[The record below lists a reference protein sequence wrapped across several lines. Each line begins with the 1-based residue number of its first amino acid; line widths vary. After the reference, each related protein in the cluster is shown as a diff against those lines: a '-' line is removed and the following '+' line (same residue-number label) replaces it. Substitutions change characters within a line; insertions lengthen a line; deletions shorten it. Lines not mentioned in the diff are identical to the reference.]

1 MGGIYVNDPA
11 PRNAALELTGQPS
24 LGSGLA
30 LGATAEESWIRS
42 PFSPLRRQEQMEA
55 AAGTEMPDTGPVDQ
69 PIPLLFGDQPTTPR
83 ANMLTPKEANE
94 RFGIEGELSFD
105 GPTRAAEAQLLNRW
119 KRDELKRQ
127 NILSRATPGI
137 LPGAARLGVGFLVQ
151 AVDPLNVASAFI
163 PLIGEARFAYL
174 SGRLGVTGAR
184 VARGAT
190 EGFVGAAVV
199 EPLVYLQA
207 QSEQADYDAYD
218 SLLNLAF
225 GTALGGGLHAG
236 FGKLSDWIRGQP
248 IELRETALRA
258 AVAAIA
264 EDRPVT
270 VDGIMAFHGSP
281 HEFDAFSL
289 SKIGTGEGAQMFG
302 HGLYFAENRGV
313 AKNYADA
320 VMDKAYFDD
329 VNKRLS
335 DLARVMSKDEIPGQY
350 RKFRTEEGTK
360 AAAEY
365 DRLMQQ
371 KLTKTG
377 NMYETRIRVN
387 KDDLLDWDKPLS
399 EQSPSVQEAYKRA
412 VPPRTAAEKAQIEA
426 LAEELKDLY
435 DDGVRLSDTQ
445 RGQELYA
452 ELVSRLRTPQ
462 AASEALRKAGIPG
475 IKYLD
480 QGSRKDGDGT
490 RNFVMFDDSLI
501 DIVSRNDQPTPSKV
515 AEAQRSTYEATPEEA
530 AQARAI
536 DEMAEGWDQPITP
549 EQGAEE
555 AAELIEATNEMVAA
569 AKKSGDLTDRDLET
583 IKGDPEAEK
592 LTKGR
597 AAAYEA
603 ASACLARVA

>member
-127 NILSRATPGI
+127 NVLSRATPGI
-137 LPGAARLGVGFLVQ
+137 LPGAARFGVGLLVQ

-199 EPLVYLQA
+199 ELLVYLQA

-236 FGKLSDWIRGQP
+236 FGKVSDWIRGQP
-248 IELRETALRA
+248 IELRETALRG

-264 EDRPVT
+264 EDRPVRVAEALGPT
-270 VDGIMAFHGSP
+270 PDQRFRQSMAAAPTPEGVLPAHLDRILTKVETEQKVKSVAAYIRELGGVKDDGGDLAAMGAGAKVGLLNKRGKSIDEIGEAMMQDG
-281 HEFDAFSL
+281 FDVRL
-289 SKIGTGEGAQMFG
+289 DGDPD
-302 HGLYFAENRGV
+302 RW
-313 AKNYADA
+313 
-320 VMDKAYFDD
+320 D
-329 VNKRLS
+329 VNKVKELIRK
-335 DLARVMSKDEIPGQY
+335 DLAGEKVLVLG
-350 RKFRTEEGTK
+350 EEGPSR
-360 AAAEY
+360 AA
-365 DRLMQQ
+365 D
-371 KLTKTG
+371 
-377 NMYETRIRVN
+377 
-387 KDDLLDWDKPLS
+387 
-399 EQSPSVQEAYKRA
+399 
-412 VPPRTAAEKAQIEA
+412 TAA
-426 LAEELKDLY
+426 
-435 DDGVRLSDTQ
+435 
-445 RGQELYA
+445 QE
-452 ELVSRLRTPQ
+452 
-462 AASEALRKAGIPG
+462 
-475 IKYLD
+475 
-480 QGSRKDGDGT
+480 
-490 RNFVMFDDSLI
+490 
-501 DIVSRNDQPTPSKV
+501 
-515 AEAQRSTYEATPEEA
+515 
-530 AQARAI
+530 RAI
-536 DEMAEGWDQPITP
+536 ATEGIARPQPLHRRDEAGPRSVFP
-549 EQGAEE
+549 GG
-555 AAELIEATNEMVAA
+555 L
-569 AKKSGDLTDRDLET
+569 
-583 IKGDPEAEK
+583 
-592 LTKGR
+592 
-597 AAAYEA
+597 
-603 ASACLARVA
+603 

>member
-127 NILSRATPGI
+127 NVLSRATPGI
-137 LPGAARLGVGFLVQ
+137 LPGAARFGVGLLVQ

-236 FGKLSDWIRGQP
+236 FGKVSDWIRGQP
-248 IELRETALRA
+248 IELRETAFRG
-258 AVAAIA
+258 AVAAVA
-264 EDRPVT
+264 EDRPVRVADVMRT
-270 VDGIMAFHGSP
+270 APRAQPEIVPPAALRNIDPASPLPADLQAVLTPTGGQPRDTARSLYYYIKQLGGVKDDGGDLAAMNVGKSRIGLINNRSGRSIDELGEAMMQDGFDVRLENDPDRWDVEKVKDLIRREIAGEKIYALGEEGSMAAGRDRAIAAVES
-281 HEFDAFSL
+281 ER
-289 SKIGTGEGAQMFG
+289 E
-302 HGLYFAENRGV
+302 RGV
-313 AKNYADA
+313 AIAANERARELLNRDITPDELRAVLSRFFGQKYDDIADA
-320 VMDKAYFDD
+320 VTDELEQAVLRD
-329 VNKRLS
+329 VQ
-335 DLARVMSKDEIPGQY
+335 AVE
-350 RKFRTEEGTK
+350 
-360 AAAEY
+360 A
-365 DRLMQQ
+365 LMF
-371 KLTKTG
+371 G
-377 NMYETRIRVN
+377 
-387 KDDLLDWDKPLS
+387 
-399 EQSPSVQEAYKRA
+399 RA
-412 VPPRTAAEKAQIEA
+412 TDVPPTLDEL
-426 LAEELKDLY
+426 LAD
-435 DDGVRLSDTQ
+435 Q
-445 RGQELYA
+445 R
-452 ELVSRLRTPQ
+452 
-462 AASEALRKAGIPG
+462 AS
-475 IKYLD
+475 
-480 QGSRKDGDGT
+480 
-490 RNFVMFDDSLI
+490 
-501 DIVSRNDQPTPSKV
+501 
-515 AEAQRSTYEATPEEA
+515 YEATPDEA

-555 AAELIEATNEMVAA
+555 AAELIEATNEMVQA

-592 LTKGR
+592 LTKNK

>member
-11 PRNAALELTGQPS
+11 PRNQALELTGQPS
-24 LGSGLA
+24 LGSGLG

-137 LPGAARLGVGFLVQ
+137 LPGAARLGVGLLVQ

-163 PLIGEARFAYL
+163 PVVGEARFAYL

-184 VARGAT
+184 LTRGAT

-236 FGKLSDWIRGQP
+236 FGKVSDWIRGQP
-248 IELRETALRA
+248 IELRETALRG

-264 EDRPVT
+264 EDRPVRVAEALGPT
-270 VDGIMAFHGSP
+270 PDQRFRQSMAAAPTPEGVLPAHLDRILTKVETEQKVKSVAAYIRELGGVKDDGGDLAAMGAGAKVGLLNKRGKSIDEIGEAMMQDG
-281 HEFDAFSL
+281 FDVRL
-289 SKIGTGEGAQMFG
+289 DGDPD
-302 HGLYFAENRGV
+302 RW
-313 AKNYADA
+313 
-320 VMDKAYFDD
+320 D
-329 VNKRLS
+329 VNKVKELIRK
-335 DLARVMSKDEIPGQY
+335 DLAGEKVLVLG
-350 RKFRTEEGTK
+350 EEGPSRAADTAAQERAIATEANERAK
-360 AAAEY
+360 ASLGRNLSTDEMRRVL
-365 DRLMQQ
+365 DRYFRE
-371 KLTKTG
+371 G
-377 NMYETRIRVN
+377 YETVA
-387 KDDLLDWDKPLS
+387 D
-399 EQSPSVQEAYKRA
+399 A
-412 VPPRTAAEKAQIEA
+412 
-426 LAEELKDLY
+426 
-435 DDGVRLSDTQ
+435 
-445 RGQELYA
+445 
-452 ELVSRLRTPQ
+452 
-462 AASEALRKAGIPG
+462 
-475 IKYLD
+475 
-480 QGSRKDGDGT
+480 
-490 RNFVMFDDSLI
+490 FDDELEGVLTGEPFELRS
-501 DIVSRNDQPTPSKV
+501 SAGNDVPFDV
-515 AEAQRSTYEATPEEA
+515 LDVQRSTYEPTLEES
-530 AQARAI
+530 AQAANI
-536 DEMAEGWDQPITP
+536 NTMAEGWDQPITP

-555 AAELIEATNEMVAA
+555 AAELIEATNEMVQA

-592 LTKGR
+592 MTKGR